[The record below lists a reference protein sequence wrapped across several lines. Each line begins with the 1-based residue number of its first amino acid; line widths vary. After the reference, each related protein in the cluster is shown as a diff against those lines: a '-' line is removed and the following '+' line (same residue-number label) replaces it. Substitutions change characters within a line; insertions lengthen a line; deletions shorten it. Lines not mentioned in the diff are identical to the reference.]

1 VCVVCVCV
9 CVYSV
14 RVCVCVYGVRLCVCV
29 YSVRVCVCVYGVRLC
44 VCVCIVC
51 VCVCVYGVRVCVCYS
66 SRSQLQLAVEFS
78 TGRRVG
84 LDQELVTNVQ
94 GLGDDVVGWGWG
106 VGPSFLSKG
115 RMCWCG
121 QEIYS

>member
-1 VCVVCVCV
+1 VCVCVVRVCVWFACVYVCIVCVCV
-9 CVYSV
+9 CMCVWCAF
-14 RVCVCVYGVRLCVCV
+14 VCM
-29 YSVRVCVCVYGVRLC
+29 
-44 VCVCIVC
+44 VC
-51 VCVCVYGVRVCVCYS
+51 VCVCVYGVRVCVWCACVCVCYS